1 MDAEQG
7 YAPPVVHKSS
17 DGGLSGLG
25 LIMQLVGNC
34 MTAVVGCYGMIM
46 VIAMLEGGG
55 RGEGGKM
62 VLFILAL
69 VGTSIARSVIHAS
82 AGRSLLYE
90 LSQSGTPMSHINRYV
105 LVSAIQTGVVAFG
118 LLLNDLPGRQIAGVV
133 LMLAAWPLA
142 LAIVAKPKIM
152 EHGNVVPMAD
162 DKGFS
167 GASILLLI
175 FGCIGVGIG
184 AVMLLGWLEWPSE
197 IKGTLMGMGMLVAFV
212 MLTIRSVLHLRAG
225 LRGSSATLM
234 AETAEAAGKYASFGV
249 IAAVVS
255 GGVFLIAMVGAMGA
269 RGPGGGMVM
278 MLMLFMVVMITWV
291 LLVWPLTVKR
301 FFGDRQF
308 ATLMDEK
315 APTQQSSSDRGLPAL
330 GWLLLA
336 FGAFAFASGIGGVIM
351 GGGGEEEGM
360 RMRGNPMG
368 EMMGMLGNVGDKSP
382 WFGIGTAVL
391 QIWAGVELINLS
403 PRFKLAGMVFGG
415 IASAIA
421 LYVYLPLMGD
431 LMSGGMAML
440 SNPLVGMMFA
450 NVMMALV
457 IPVATFIFVQRK
469 IRDPKALAQT
479 FE

>member
-1 MDAEQG
+1 MDADQG

-25 LIMQLVGNC
+25 LIMQLVGNM
-34 MTAVVGCYGMIM
+34 MTAVVGCYGLIM
-46 VIAMLEGGG
+46 VIAMLEGGA
-55 RGEGGKM
+55 RGESGKM
-62 VLFILAL
+62 VLFVLAL
-69 VGTSIARSVIHAS
+69 VGTSLARSVIHAA

-90 LSQSGTPMSHINRYV
+90 LNSSGTPMGHLDRYV
-105 LVSAIQTGVVAFG
+105 LVSAVQTGVVAFG
-118 LLLNDLPGRQIAGVV
+118 LLVNDLPGKQIAGMV

-142 LAIVAKPKIM
+142 LALVAKPKIM

-184 AVMLLGWLEWPSE
+184 AVMLLGWLEWPSQL
-197 IKGTLMGMGMLVAFV
+197 KGSLMGVGMLVAFV

-225 LRGSSATLM
+225 LRGSSAVLM

-249 IAAVVS
+249 IAAVVA
-255 GGVFLIAMVGAMGA
+255 GGTFLLSMVGAMGG
-269 RGPGGGMVM
+269 RGAGGGLMM

-308 ATLMDEK
+308 ATMMDEQ
-315 APTQQSSSDRGLPAL
+315 APSQQSSSDRGLPTL

-336 FGAFAFASGIGGVIM
+336 FGAFALASGIGGLIVGSSGDD
-351 GGGGEEEGM
+351 GG

-391 QIWAGVELINLS
+391 QLWAGVELINLS
-403 PRFKLAGMVFGG
+403 PRFKLAGMVFGAVAG
-415 IASAIA
+415 AIA
-421 LYVYLPLMGD
+421 LYVYLPLIGD
-431 LMSGGMAML
+431 LMEGGMQML
-440 SNPLVGMMFA
+440 SNPLMGMMFA
-450 NVMMALV
+450 NVMIALV

-469 IRDPKALAQT
+469 VRDPNALAQT

>member
-25 LIMQLVGNC
+25 LIMQFVGNC
-34 MTAVVGCYGMIM
+34 MTAVVASYGMIM

-55 RGEGGKM
+55 RVPGKM
-62 VLFILAL
+62 MLFMLAL
-69 VGTSIARSVIHAS
+69 IGTSIARSVVHAA

-90 LSQSGTPMSHINRYV
+90 LSASGTPMSHINRYV

-118 LLLNDLPGRQIAGVV
+118 ALVNDAPGKQIAGMV
-133 LMLAAWPLA
+133 LMLAAWPIA

-167 GASILLLI
+167 GASILMLI

-184 AVMLLGWLEWPSE
+184 AVMMLSWLEMPGE
-197 IKGTLMGMGMLVAFV
+197 GMMLMKVGTLVAFT
-212 MLTIRSVLHLRAG
+212 MLLVRSILHVRAG
-225 LRGSSATLM
+225 MRGSTAVLM
-234 AETAEAAGKYASFGV
+234 AETAEAAAKYATFGV
-249 IAAVVS
+249 TAAVVA
-255 GGVFLIAMVGAMGA
+255 GGSFLVTMFRGMGGA
-269 RGPGGGMVM
+269 GGGMMM

-291 LLVWPLTVKR
+291 LLVWPLAVKR

-308 ATLMDEK
+308 ATMVDEK

-336 FGAFAFASGIGGVIM
+336 FGAFALASGIGGLIM
-351 GGGGEEEGM
+351 GGGDEDGM

-368 EMMGMLGNVGDKSP
+368 EMMGMMGNVGDKSA
-382 WFGIGTAVL
+382 WFGIGTAAL

-421 LYVYLPLMGD
+421 LYVYLPLIGD
-431 LMSGGMAML
+431 LMEGGMGMI
-440 SNPLVGMMFA
+440 SNPLMGMMFA
-450 NVMMALV
+450 NVMIALV
-457 IPVATFIFVQRK
+457 VPVATFIFVQRK
-469 IRDPKALAQT
+469 IRDPRALAQT